1 MRNIFKSI
9 IAVVFA
15 TVILTAC
22 TDTEDLAVAIAPTDG
37 SFLITPRVS
46 NVVLNKIDAETE
58 MAIAFLWEKQSYGV
72 DTPVTYTLE
81 MDTND
86 GDFSDPDE
94 FIITTNEKIFT
105 HAALNY
111 LALKFNLVPNIEGG
125 LKVRLKTN
133 LSYGALPSYSN
144 IETITVTP
152 YETLNLKYP
161 MPAELYLQGDAVP
174 SNWGYPIPDAQKMTQ
189 IDNHRF
195 GLIATFIGGKKYAAI
210 TSPTSWSDPAYKA
223 KDYQQEAM
231 GGAFIP
237 SGSATE
243 PQWGGNDINSP
254 ETTGVYKIIF
264 DYTSGEYTVTP
275 EPSILTPPTDLYI
288 IGDATPLG
296 WAANVDTTQKFTK
309 INDHTFEITLN
320 LTDDGAFAFITTT
333 TYSDPAYKAKT
344 DSQDASGGNFIAS
357 GATTTTAWG
366 GSDLLAP
373 RSGSYTITGNFKAGT
388 YTLKPLLSFKL
399 FDV

>member
-1 MRNIFKSI
+1 MKNIFKSI
-9 IAVVFA
+9 ITVVFA
-15 TVILTAC
+15 AVILTAC

-37 SFLITPRVS
+37 SFLITPSVS

-58 MAIAFLWEKQSYGV
+58 MAVAFIWEKQSYGV

-81 MDTND
+81 MDTDN
-86 GDFSDPDE
+86 GDFLEPNE
-94 FIITTNEKIFT
+94 FIITTNEKTFT

-111 LALKFNLVPNIEGG
+111 LALEFNLVPNIEGL

-161 MPAELYLQGDAVP
+161 IPAELYLQGDAVL
-174 SNWGYPIPDAQKMTQ
+174 SNWGFPIPDAQKMTQ

-195 GLIATFIGGKKYAAI
+195 GLIATLIGGKKYAAI
-210 TSPTSWSDPAYKA
+210 TSSSSWSDPAYKA
-223 KDYQQEAM
+223 KDDQQQAM

-237 SGSATE
+237 SGSATD
-243 PQWGGNDINSP
+243 PQWGGSDINSP

-288 IGDATPLG
+288 IGDATPMG
-296 WAANVDTTQKFTK
+296 WAANVDATQKFTK
-309 INDHTFEITLN
+309 INDDTFEITLN
-320 LTDDGAFAFITTT
+320 LTDGGAFVFITTT
-333 TYSDPAYKAKT
+333 SYSDPAYKAKT

-357 GATTTTAWG
+357 GATTTPAWG
-366 GSDLLAP
+366 GSDIIAP
-373 RSGSYTITGNFKAGT
+373 RSGSYTITVNFKSGT
-388 YTLKPLLSFKL
+388 YILKP
-399 FDV
+399 

>member
-1 MRNIFKSI
+1 MKNIFKI
-9 IAVVFA
+9 IITVVFA
-15 TVILTAC
+15 TVILKAC
-22 TDTEDLAVAIAPTDG
+22 TDTEDLAVAIAPADG
-37 SFLITPRVS
+37 SFLITPSVS

-58 MAIAFLWEKQSYGV
+58 MAIAFLWENQSYGV

-86 GDFSDPDE
+86 GDFSNPDE

-111 LALKFNLVPNIEGG
+111 LALKFNLIPNIEGG

-174 SNWGYPIPDAQKMTQ
+174 SNWGTPVPDSQKMTQ

-195 GLIATFIGGKKYAAI
+195 GLITNLVGGKNYAAI
-210 TSPTSWSDPAYKA
+210 SAPSTWSDPAYVA
-223 KDYQQEAM
+223 IDSDQLAE
-231 GGAFIP
+231 GGDFRPA
-237 SGSATE
+237 GSMTE
-243 PQWGGNDINSP
+243 PQWGGNPYSSP
-254 ETTGVYKIIF
+254 ASTGVYKIIIDF
-264 DYTSGEYTVTP
+264 TSGKYTVTP
-275 EPSILTPPTDLYI
+275 EPSVLTPPTDLYV

-296 WAANVDTTQKFTK
+296 WAANVDATQKFTK
-309 INDHTFEITLN
+309 INDHTFELTLN
-320 LTDDGAFAFITTT
+320 LTDGGAFAFITTT
-333 TYSDPAYKAKT
+333 AYSDPAYKAKT
-344 DSQDASGGNFIAS
+344 ASQDASGGDFIAS
-357 GATTTTAWG
+357 GSATTPAWG
-366 GSDLLAP
+366 GSDLVAP
-373 RSGSYTITGNFKAGT
+373 SSGSYTITVNFKSGT
-388 YTLKPLLSFKL
+388 YLLKP
-399 FDV
+399 

>member
-1 MRNIFKSI
+1 MKNIFKI
-9 IAVVFA
+9 IITVVFA
-15 TVILTAC
+15 TVILKAC
-22 TDTEDLAVAIAPTDG
+22 TDTEDLAVAIAPADG
-37 SFLITPRVS
+37 SFLITPSVS

-58 MAIAFLWEKQSYGV
+58 MAIAFLWENQSYGV

-86 GDFSDPDE
+86 GDFSNPDE

-111 LALKFNLVPNIEGG
+111 LALKFNLIPNIEGG

-174 SNWGYPIPDAQKMTQ
+174 SNWGTPVPDSQKMTQ

-195 GLIATFIGGKKYAAI
+195 GLITNLVGGKNYAAI
-210 TSPTSWSDPAYKA
+210 SIPSTWSDPAYVA
-223 KDYQQEAM
+223 IDSDQPAE
-231 GGAFIP
+231 GGDFRPA
-237 SGSATE
+237 GSMTE
-243 PQWGGNDINSP
+243 PQWGGNPYSSP
-254 ETTGVYKIIF
+254 ASTGVYKIIIDF
-264 DYTSGEYTVTP
+264 TSGKYTVTP
-275 EPSILTPPTDLYI
+275 EPSVLTPPTDLYV

-296 WAANVDTTQKFTK
+296 WAANVDATQKFTK
-309 INDHTFEITLN
+309 INDHTFELTLN
-320 LTDDGAFAFITTT
+320 LTDGGAFAFITTT
-333 TYSDPAYKAKT
+333 AYSDPAYKAKT
-344 DSQDASGGNFIAS
+344 ASQDASGGDFIAS
-357 GATTTTAWG
+357 GSATTPAWG
-366 GSDLLAP
+366 GSDIVAP
-373 RSGSYTITGNFKAGT
+373 SSGSYTITVNFKSGT
-388 YTLKPLLSFKL
+388 YLLKP
-399 FDV
+399 